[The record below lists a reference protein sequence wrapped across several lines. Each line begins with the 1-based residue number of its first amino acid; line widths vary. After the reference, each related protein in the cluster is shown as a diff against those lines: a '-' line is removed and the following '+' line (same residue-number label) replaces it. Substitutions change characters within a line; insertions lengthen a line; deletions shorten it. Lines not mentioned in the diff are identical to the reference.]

1 MLSIFFTAPCSFLL
15 QRTLGESKTTHWKGR
30 DGLGSGPDFQSSSL
44 LRSFFISTTC
54 LSLSLLCLFGFSITS
69 KAFEAWPHAVIS
81 HRFVFLCSA
90 LIDASTSEAPS
101 SVDEVEGGVDFKTLS
116 SFRCPWSEARAVQGG
131 LGSQALCPLPGGRA
145 NHVPRNQH
153 LHPPPPLPPHL
164 QLPRH
169 QRTVSTGNQVD
180 ARLVCVGVTTAQF
193 VLAF

>member
-1 MLSIFFTAPCSFLL
+1 MLSIFLQHPVVFCSSEHWESPRPPTGKAETAWAPGLTFKALL
-15 QRTLGESKTTHWKGR
+15 
-30 DGLGSGPDFQSSSL
+30 SSAHFS
-44 LRSFFISTTC
+44 SVPHV
-54 LSLSLLCLFGFSITS
+54 SLSLLCLFGFSITS

-101 SVDEVEGGVDFKTLS
+101 SADEVEGGVDFKTLS